1 MAEHRNYITPRGYK
15 RHRDEYQWLRV
26 VVRPRIVEEVA
37 HAASLGDRSENA
49 EYIYG
54 KKKLR
59 EVDRRLRHLARR
71 MGACEVVDPA
81 IDRGDTVFFGATVTL
96 AWPDGAERRF
106 EVIGEDEIEAASADS
121 AQGGEAGRI
130 SWRSPLGQ
138 ALLRRREGDTVSFR
152 SGPEARV
159 VRLEILEVA
168 YLSQT
173 ADPPSDW
180 EQHQAE
186 MRTRAAL
193 RGESVV
199 EPPLDLAALED
210 AAEADDANE
219 ARPEPAAAS
228 ETSNMDVASVIVA
241 VGSR

>member
-96 AWPDGAERRF
+96 AWPDGADEVDIGQRHDVETCDDEDDESER
-106 EVIGEDEIEAASADS
+106 IGHYATGSLWEPIADQHAECAADNDGDHVDECS
-121 AQGGEAGRI
+121 
-130 SWRSPLGQ
+130 
-138 ALLRRREGDTVSFR
+138 
-152 SGPEARV
+152 
-159 VRLEILEVA
+159 
-168 YLSQT
+168 
-173 ADPPSDW
+173 
-180 EQHQAE
+180 
-186 MRTRAAL
+186 
-193 RGESVV
+193 
-199 EPPLDLAALED
+199 
-210 AAEADDANE
+210 EADHE
-219 ARPEPAAAS
+219 LLPRRPKPEKSTGLGRLFLTA
-228 ETSNMDVASVIVA
+228 EL
-241 VGSR
+241 